1 MKVLFALLG
10 IAFGA
15 VEFFWTKAIA
25 CRVTAGEKFILLLV
39 VKLASYALVLV
50 PVFLAPK
57 IEYILP
63 FGISAGAA
71 VLGTALVLFAY
82 HIVKEKR

>member
-1 MKVLFALLG
+1 MKYILALLG

-15 VEFFWTKAIA
+15 VEFFLTKAIA
-25 CRVTAGEKFILLLV
+25 DRVTSGGKFILLLV
-39 VKLASYALVLV
+39 IKLMSYALVLV

-63 FGISAGAA
+63 VGIGAGAA

>member
-1 MKVLFALLG
+1 M
-10 IAFGA
+10 
-15 VEFFWTKAIA
+15 TKAIA
-25 CRVTAGEKFILLLV
+25 DRATSGGKFILPLV
-39 VKLASYALVLV
+39 IKLMSYALILV

-63 FGISAGAA
+63 FGIGAGAA
-71 VLGTALVLFAY
+71 ILGTALVLFAY

>member
-1 MKVLFALLG
+1 MKYILALLG

-15 VEFFWTKAIA
+15 VEFFLTKAIA
-25 CRVTAGEKFILLLV
+25 DRVTSGGKFILLLV
-39 VKLASYALVLV
+39 IKLMSYALVLV
-50 PVFLAPK
+50 PVFWAPK

-63 FGISAGAA
+63 FGIGAGAA